1 MKYILN
7 SAVITAPGTYEYFLI
22 SADEAKQL
30 LTEGDWES
38 TIGYPET
45 ATALS
50 QITGVSIPVNRKQV
64 QMQPGDEALVFRL
77 TRRLSDPELKGKLG
91 ISNILSNSEI
101 GILHRMW

>member
-7 SAVITAPGTYEYFLI
+7 SAVITSPGTYEYFLI
-22 SADEAKQL
+22 SADEAKQWL
-30 LTEGDWES
+30 AEGEWES
-38 TIGYPET
+38 TIGYQET

-50 QITGVSIPVNRKQV
+50 QITGVSIPVNRKQA

-77 TRRLSDPELKGKLG
+77 TKRLSEPELKGKLG
-91 ISNILSNSEI
+91 IAKIINNCEI